1 MIDMV
6 GELTKYL
13 RSDTALMTEVA
24 NKVYC
29 DEIPEQCEPPY
40 VLLRELSVTPAAP
53 PTLAYDIYAMQ
64 ADIYAPTG
72 SYASARSIAEKV
84 RNLLYA
90 ARGVRGAARVT
101 TVTISTAS
109 VGVDSTDS
117 PAHPRWVLTVDVTG
131 RSN

>member
-13 RSDTALMTEVA
+13 RTNAALMTAVSS
-24 NKVYC
+24 KVYC
-29 DEIPEQCEPPY
+29 DEIPEQAEPPY
-40 VLLRELSVTPAAP
+40 VLLRELSATPAAP
-53 PTLAYDIYAMQ
+53 PTLAYDIYAIQ
-64 ADIYAPTG
+64 ADIYAAVNDYPG
-72 SYASARSIAEKV
+72 ARSVASQV
-84 RNLLYA
+84 RTLLHA

-101 TVTISTAS
+101 SVTVSTALA
-109 VGVDSTDS
+109 GVDSTGS